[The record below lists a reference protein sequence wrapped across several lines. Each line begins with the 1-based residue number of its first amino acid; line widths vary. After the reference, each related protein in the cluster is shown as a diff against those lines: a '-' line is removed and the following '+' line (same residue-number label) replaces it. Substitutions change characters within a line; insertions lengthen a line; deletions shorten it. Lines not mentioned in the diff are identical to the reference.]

1 MLFRSERER
10 YVIISQ
16 NNVIKVAF
24 PLSTTEKP
32 DKERANRKNMVLRNP
47 IEGGGKL
54 VKNPRL
60 F

>member
-1 MLFRSERER
+1 M
-10 YVIISQ
+10 YVIILHYSQ

-32 DKERANRKNMVLRNP
+32 DKDRMNWKNIALRNP
-47 IEGGGKL
+47 IEGGDKL
-54 VKNPRL
+54 VKKPRL